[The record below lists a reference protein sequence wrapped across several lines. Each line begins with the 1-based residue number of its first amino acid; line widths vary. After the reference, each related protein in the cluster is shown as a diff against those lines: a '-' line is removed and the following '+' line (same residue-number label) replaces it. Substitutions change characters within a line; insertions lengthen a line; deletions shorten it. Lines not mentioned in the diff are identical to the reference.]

1 MLVAAPAW
9 ALTFAW
15 AADSVRRR
23 PVIGLAVMIVLA
35 GSALLSLPF
44 LTVFDPL
51 WGLL

>member
-15 AADSVRRR
+15 AADSLRRR
-23 PVIGLAVMIVLA
+23 PVIGPAVLLVLA

-44 LTVFDPL
+44 LTYHDPL